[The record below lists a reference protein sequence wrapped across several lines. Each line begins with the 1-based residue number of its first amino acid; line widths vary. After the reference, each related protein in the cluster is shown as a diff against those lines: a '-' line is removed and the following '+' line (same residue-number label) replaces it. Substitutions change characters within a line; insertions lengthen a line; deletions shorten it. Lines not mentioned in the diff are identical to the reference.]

1 MPIRKLTKAIK
12 KAGKKAEESL
22 SPVVKSTTEAVEA
35 AAKKVESVIDNPKA
49 TLDSIEESAK
59 KLVKEGK
66 QAANSINQ
74 EATRIVNDPE
84 KAYRT
89 AKDSAT
95 KAAKDFGKGV
105 DSATSDIVDGARGA
119 LLKDADYTFYQR
131 AKYYQASYIE
141 NLIRTRPVL
150 DTIVIMGES
159 LTQFLTTGIH
169 DPQIIEA
176 YELAYPNLAAEISL
190 QDKVADLSG
199 EQLVGLI
206 NGIKGKLFELQYV
219 DLLNSSLLPEGATAS
234 LVVKA
239 NQPGWDIQIL
249 DANGVELELLQ
260 AKATSSVY
268 YVQSALDKYPNI
280 DVVTT
285 EETFQQLMEMGQA
298 EGVISSGISNADLQG
313 TVEESLNGID
323 GLGIVGLPAITLAI
337 VAFTSYN
344 NMGQFDVKDFT
355 HRSCQ
360 AYIAYLIS
368 IGAMSATGIWL
379 LGPVASIVSMG
390 VMHKYTQRYRDL
402 DSLKTRFAKN
412 ENYILGIESVTSRN
426 I

>member
-1 MPIRKLTKAIK
+1 MPIRKFTKAIK

-22 SPVVKSTTEAVEA
+22 SPMVKSTTEAVES
-35 AAKKVESVIDNPKA
+35 AAKKVEDAIDDPKA
-49 TLDSIEESAK
+49 ALESIEENAG
-59 KLVKEGK
+59 KLVDEGK
-66 QAANSINQ
+66 QAASSISQ
-74 EATRIVNDPE
+74 EAARMVIEPE
-84 KAYRT
+84 KAYKT
-89 AKDSAT
+89 AKESAT

-105 DSATSDIVDGARGA
+105 DSAASDIADGARGA

-131 AKYYQASYIE
+131 ANYYQASYIE

-159 LTQFLTTGIH
+159 LTQFLSVGIH

-176 YELAYPNLAAEISL
+176 YELAYPNLATEISL
-190 QDKVADLSG
+190 QDRVADLSD

-206 NGIKGKLFELQYV
+206 NGIKGKLFETQYV

-234 LVVKA
+234 LAEKA
-239 NQPGWDIQIL
+239 NEPGWDIQIL
-249 DANGVELELLQ
+249 DANGMELELLQ

-268 YVQSALDKYPNI
+268 YVQSALERYPNI

-285 EETFQQLMEMGQA
+285 EETFQQLVEMGQA

-313 TVEESLNGID
+313 TVEESLSGID
-323 GLGIVGLPAITLAI
+323 GLGIIGLPAITLAI

-368 IGAMSATGIWL
+368 IGAMSATGMWL
-379 LGPVASIVSMG
+379 IGPVASIVSMG
-390 VMHKYTQRYRDL
+390 VMHKYTQKYRDF
-402 DSLKTRFAKN
+402 DSLKERFERNEGYIHSIEAKQ
-412 ENYILGIESVTSRN
+412 S
-426 I
+426 

>member
-1 MPIRKLTKAIK
+1 MPIRKFTKAIK

-22 SPVVKSTTEAVEA
+22 SPVVKSTTEAVGSV
-35 AAKKVESVIDNPKA
+35 AKKVEEVIDDPKA
-49 TLDSIEESAK
+49 ALDSIEESAK
-59 KLVKEGK
+59 KLIEEGK
-66 QAANSINQ
+66 QAASSISE
-74 EATRIVNDPE
+74 EAERMATEPE
-84 KAYRT
+84 KTFKT
-89 AKDSAT
+89 AKEGAA
-95 KAAKDFGKGV
+95 KAAKDFGRGV
-105 DSATSDIVDGARGA
+105 DSAASDIADGARGA

-131 AKYYQASYIE
+131 ANYYQASYIE

-150 DTIVIMGES
+150 DTIVIIGES
-159 LTQFLTTGIH
+159 LTQFLTSGIH

-176 YELAYPNLAAEISL
+176 YELAYPNLAAEVSL
-190 QDKVADLSG
+190 QDRVAELSD

-206 NGIKGKLFELQYV
+206 NGIKGKLFETQYV
-219 DLLNSSLLPEGATAS
+219 ELLNSSLLPEGATAS
-234 LVVKA
+234 LAEKA
-239 NQPGWDIQIL
+239 NEPGWDIQIL
-249 DANGVELELLQ
+249 DANGMELEILQ

-285 EETFQQLMEMGQA
+285 EETFQQLVEMGQA

-313 TVEESLNGID
+313 SVEESLSGID

-368 IGAMSATGIWL
+368 IGAMSATGMWL

-390 VMHKYTQRYRDL
+390 VMHKYTQKYRDL
-402 DSLKTRFAKN
+402 DSLKTRFGKN
-412 ENYILGIESVTSRN
+412 EAYIQGIEAKQS
-426 I
+426 

>member
-1 MPIRKLTKAIK
+1 MPIRKFTKAIK

-22 SPVVKSTTEAVEA
+22 SPVVKSTTEAVES
-35 AAKKVESVIDNPKA
+35 AAKKVEEVIDDPKA
-49 TLDSIEESAK
+49 ALDSIEESAK
-59 KLVKEGK
+59 KLIEEGK
-66 QAANSINQ
+66 QTASSISE
-74 EATRIVNDPE
+74 EAERMATEPE
-84 KAYRT
+84 KSFKT
-89 AKDSAT
+89 AKEGAA
-95 KAAKDFGKGV
+95 KAAKDFGRGV
-105 DSATSDIVDGARGA
+105 DSAASDLADGARGA

-131 AKYYQASYIE
+131 ANYYQASYIE

-159 LTQFLTTGIH
+159 LTQFLTSGIH

-176 YELAYPNLAAEISL
+176 YELAYPNLAAEVSL
-190 QDKVADLSG
+190 QDRVAELSD

-206 NGIKGKLFELQYV
+206 NGIKGKLFETQYV
-219 DLLNSSLLPEGATAS
+219 ELLNSSLLPEGATAS
-234 LVVKA
+234 LAEKA
-239 NQPGWDIQIL
+239 NEPGGDIQIL
-249 DANGVELELLQ
+249 DANGMELELLQ

-285 EETFQQLMEMGQA
+285 EETFQQLVEMGQA

-313 TVEESLNGID
+313 SVEESLSGMD

-368 IGAMSATGIWL
+368 IGAMSATGMWL

-390 VMHKYTQRYRDL
+390 VMHKYTQKYRDL
-402 DSLKTRFAKN
+402 DSLKTRFGKN
-412 ENYILGIESVTSRN
+412 EAYIQAIEAK
-426 I
+426 

>member
-1 MPIRKLTKAIK
+1 MPIRKFTKAIK

-22 SPVVKSTTEAVEA
+22 SPVVKSTTEAVGS
-35 AAKKVESVIDNPKA
+35 AAKKVEEVIDDPKA
-49 TLDSIEESAK
+49 ALDSIEESAK
-59 KLVKEGK
+59 KLIEEGK
-66 QAANSINQ
+66 QAASSISE
-74 EATRIVNDPE
+74 EAERMATEPE
-84 KAYRT
+84 KAFKT
-89 AKDSAT
+89 AKEGAA
-95 KAAKDFGKGV
+95 KAAKDFGRGV
-105 DSATSDIVDGARGA
+105 DSAASDIADGARGA

-131 AKYYQASYIE
+131 ANYYQASYIE

-159 LTQFLTTGIH
+159 LTQFLTSGIH
-169 DPQIIEA
+169 DPQIIET
-176 YELAYPNLAAEISL
+176 YELAYPNLAAEVSL
-190 QDKVADLSG
+190 QDRVAELSG

-206 NGIKGKLFELQYV
+206 NGIKGKLFETQYV

-234 LVVKA
+234 LAEKA
-239 NQPGWDIQIL
+239 NEPGWDIQIL
-249 DANGVELELLQ
+249 DANGMELELLQ

-268 YVQSALDKYPNI
+268 YVQSALEKYPNI

-285 EETFQQLMEMGQA
+285 EETFQQLVEMGQA
-298 EGVISSGISNADLQG
+298 EGVISSGISNSDLQG
-313 TVEESLNGID
+313 SVEESLSGMD

-368 IGAMSATGIWL
+368 IGAMSATGMWL

-390 VMHKYTQRYRDL
+390 VMHKYTQKYRDL
-402 DSLKTRFAKN
+402 DSLKTRFGKN
-412 ENYILGIESVTSRN
+412 EA
-426 I
+426 

>member
-1 MPIRKLTKAIK
+1 MPIRKFTKAIK

-22 SPVVKSTTEAVEA
+22 SPVVKSTTEAVGS
-35 AAKKVESVIDNPKA
+35 AAKKVEEVIDDPKA
-49 TLDSIEESAK
+49 ALDSIEESAK
-59 KLVKEGK
+59 KLIEEGK
-66 QAANSINQ
+66 QAASSISE
-74 EATRIVNDPE
+74 EAERMATEPE
-84 KAYRT
+84 KTFKT
-89 AKDSAT
+89 AKEGAA
-95 KAAKDFGKGV
+95 KAAKDFGRGV
-105 DSATSDIVDGARGA
+105 DSAASDIADGARGA

-131 AKYYQASYIE
+131 ANYYQASYIE

-150 DTIVIMGES
+150 DTIVIIGES
-159 LTQFLTTGIH
+159 LTQFLTSGIH

-176 YELAYPNLAAEISL
+176 YELAYPNLAAEVSL
-190 QDKVADLSG
+190 QDRVAELSD

-206 NGIKGKLFELQYV
+206 NGIKGKLFETQYV
-219 DLLNSSLLPEGATAS
+219 ELLNSSLLPEGATAS
-234 LVVKA
+234 LAEKA
-239 NQPGWDIQIL
+239 NEPGWDIQIL
-249 DANGVELELLQ
+249 DANGMELEILQ

-285 EETFQQLMEMGQA
+285 EETFQQLVEMGQA

-313 TVEESLNGID
+313 SVEESLSGID

-368 IGAMSATGIWL
+368 IGAMSATGMWL

-390 VMHKYTQRYRDL
+390 VMHKYTQKYRDL
-402 DSLKTRFAKN
+402 DSLKTRFGKN
-412 ENYILGIESVTSRN
+412 EAYIQGIEAKQS
-426 I
+426 